1 MFLVASGFSQTTS
14 AGRRTLRTVAGGFHR
29 GPEGPA
35 AHVRIYLALLPSG
48 PDAVRRLKLHRFRT
62 AMQSANRE
70 CTTFLARLRSRPQA
84 CRAPPRSATLIT
96 APLCEATPALRSPE
110 TDISRA

>member
-1 MFLVASGFSQTTS
+1 MWWRGPFRAADAGLKAPRYVNRNISTDFTAE
-14 AGRRTLRTVAGGFHR
+14 AGRYRNGFHR
-29 GPEGPA
+29 GPEWPA

-70 CTTFLARLRSRPQA
+70 CTTFP
-84 CRAPPRSATLIT
+84 TT
-96 APLCEATPALRSPE
+96 PLPSPE
-110 TDISRA
+110 TDTSRALRR

>member
-1 MFLVASGFSQTTS
+1 MADGFP
-14 AGRRTLRTVAGGFHR
+14 ANGLNR

-84 CRAPPRSATLIT
+84 GLERH
-96 APLCEATPALRSPE
+96 
-110 TDISRA
+110 SRRQKQIFRQHLSHNDREEVDVENAGGRL

>member
-1 MFLVASGFSQTTS
+1 MRFVISCSKCFFFVVSWF
-14 AGRRTLRTVAGGFHR
+14 RVHGGVICGLNR

-62 AMQSANRE
+62 AMQSANGE
-70 CTTFLARLRSRPQA
+70 CTTFPY
-84 CRAPPRSATLIT
+84 RATRVASNRYFAST
-96 APLCEATPALRSPE
+96 SP
-110 TDISRA
+110 TTTVKKST